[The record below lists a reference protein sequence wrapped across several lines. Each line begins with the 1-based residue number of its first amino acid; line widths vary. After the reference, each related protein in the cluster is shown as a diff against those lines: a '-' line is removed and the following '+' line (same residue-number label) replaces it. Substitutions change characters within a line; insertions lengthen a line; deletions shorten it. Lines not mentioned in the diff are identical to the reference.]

1 VSALL
6 LVDFADEWLTF
17 LPAASADAIR
27 SDLGLSVAQT
37 SAVLVLL
44 SAGGIVGN
52 FFTLAADFVSRRA
65 LAGFGALGYGLCMI
79 AFGTG
84 RSFAVLAVAAFAWGA
99 ASDAFVHGS
108 QLALADLAGDELEPT
123 LASTNLLA
131 SIGAFLAPVCVA
143 GAETAGI
150 GWRPLVV
157 GGGAAM
163 LGYAAWLGAESLP
176 PPPRS
181 DRSASAWAGV
191 RAVTGD
197 RWVRRLAAINALGD
211 IFDVAFLGFLT
222 VFLVEHRGLSAA
234 GAASTVA
241 LALGSGTVTYLVLAT
256 ITNRPGARAAFVMTS
271 AVRVAGVALLVLVA
285 HPVVVAFTVCGLGVG
300 GAVYWVTLQ
309 ASMLRARPGQT
320 GTTYAVIATLSLPA
334 LAVPP
339 LIGAAADRFGVVVG
353 LGLYGLVPLALLL
366 VVALPPAAQL
376 RSLGACPRSSPPR

>member
-1 VSALL
+1 LVASLL
-6 LVDFADEWLTF
+6 LVDFSDEWLTF
-17 LPAASADAIR
+17 LPAASTDAIR
-27 SDLGLSVAQT
+27 GDLGLSLAQT
-37 SAVLVLL
+37 GAVLVLL

-52 FFTLAADFVSRRA
+52 LFTLAADFVSRRA
-65 LAGFGALGYGLCMI
+65 LAGFGALGYGACMI

-84 RSFAVLAVAAFAWGA
+84 RSFTVLAVAAFAWGA

-163 LGYAAWLGAESLP
+163 LGYAAWLGAQPLP

-181 DRSASAWAGV
+181 DRSATPWAGV

-197 RWVRRLAAINALGD
+197 RWVRHLAAINALGD
-211 IFDVAFLGFLT
+211 IFDTAFLGFLT
-222 VFLVEHRGLSAA
+222 VFLVEHRGFSAA
-234 GAASTVA
+234 GAASMVA
-241 LALGSGTVTYLVLAT
+241 LALGSGTLTYLVLAT
-256 ITNRPGARAAFVMTS
+256 TTRRPSARAAFVGTS
-271 AVRVAGVALLVLVA
+271 VARVAGVALLILVA
-285 HPVVVAFTVCGLGVG
+285 HPVVVAVTVCGLGVG
-300 GAVYWVTLQ
+300 GAVYWVNLQ

-320 GTTYAVIATLSLPA
+320 GTTYSVIATLSLPA
-334 LAVPP
+334 LALPP
-339 LIGAAADRFGVVVG
+339 LIGAGADRLGVAVG
-353 LGLYGLVPLALLL
+353 MGLYALVSLAILL
-366 VVALPPAAQL
+366 VAAVPHS
-376 RSLGACPRSSPPR
+376 RSAA